1 MSIHRYPIPMTLKFV
16 EPSAGTWI
24 VAALEA
30 QAQQDDVANL
40 AAGQVPGGYEA
51 YARVFHPARGLD
63 GEAVPWRRI
72 ANKRGTT
79 MHGGAQ
85 FTPISGISE
94 EGIALVED
102 AWDGE
107 APSGDGLPAAQLAAM
122 APLLAANTQT
132 PEQIFLGLWNG
143 LAFIHGGD
151 QIEVLVEYDPEL
163 SDEENAARLAAA
175 NAEAKRPAFSDQ
187 VRNGPTLHTGSGYR
201 SYYIFEGNAEDL
213 ASPLWARTS
222 DGEQRQAPNLAWPQD
237 RAWVLSTELY
247 EDSSIIA
254 GSKALIEAL
263 TRCPQ
268 LEAHEVSIDTRLDL
282 EGDEI
287 NPMPEGIPG
296 DDDEPGLGDILDG
309 EFTS

>member
-1 MSIHRYPIPMTLKFV
+1 MTLNFV
-16 EPSAGTWI
+16 EPSVGTWI

-30 QAQQDDVANL
+30 QAQQDDVANY
-40 AAGQVPGGYEA
+40 AAGQVPSGYEA
-51 YARVFHPARGLD
+51 YARVFHPALGLD
-63 GEAVPWRRI
+63 GEAVRWGKI
-72 ANKRGTT
+72 AKKRGTT
-79 MHGGAQ
+79 MHSGAQ

-94 EGIALVED
+94 DGIALVED

-107 APSGDGLPAAQLAAM
+107 APSGDGLPAAQLSAM

-132 PEQIFLGLWNG
+132 PEEIFLGLWNG

-151 QIEVLVEYDPEL
+151 QIEVLVDHDPQL
-163 SDEENAARLAAA
+163 SDEENAARHAAA

-187 VRNGPTLHTGSGYR
+187 VRNGPTLHMGSGYR

-222 DGEQRQAPNLAWPQD
+222 EGEQRQAPNLAWPQD

-254 GSKALIEAL
+254 GSRALIEAL
-263 TRCPQ
+263 TSCPDI
-268 LEAHEVSIDTRLDL
+268 EAYEVTIDTRLDL
-282 EGDEI
+282 DGDEI
-287 NPMPEGIPG
+287 NPMPEESFR
-296 DDDEPGLGDILDG
+296 DDDDHGLGEMLDG
-309 EFTS
+309 EFTN